1 MTDGFIQW
9 ARTVGAFVSD
19 PGPWV
24 VATFTFALTPL
35 VTFLAVQTT
44 KRQYFARTGKEY
56 SPARIQACSW
66 AWYCV
71 LSVALQVVLYWGTPS
86 QVPARVAGVT
96 TVLGVVCY
104 VGTVE
109 WWISF
114 IKRNRPELWD
124 KIRTRRRASDRVEAE
139 RIAAGITSDDPDVT
153 NH

>member
-9 ARTVGAFVSD
+9 ARTVGAFIAD

-24 VATFTFALTPL
+24 VATFTFALAPL
-35 VTFLAVQTT
+35 IAFLAVQTT
-44 KRQYFARTGKEY
+44 KRQYFNATGKEY
-56 SPARIQACSW
+56 KPARIQFCSW

-71 LSVALQVVLYWGTPS
+71 ISATLQVLLYWGTPS
-86 QVPARVAGVT
+86 QVPYHIAAAT
-96 TVLGVVCY
+96 TFLGVICY

-114 IKRNRPELWD
+114 IKKNRPELWQQL
-124 KIRTRRRASDRVEAE
+124 RTRRRATDREEAE
-139 RIAAGITSDDPDVT
+139 GVVRQLKSRDPDVT